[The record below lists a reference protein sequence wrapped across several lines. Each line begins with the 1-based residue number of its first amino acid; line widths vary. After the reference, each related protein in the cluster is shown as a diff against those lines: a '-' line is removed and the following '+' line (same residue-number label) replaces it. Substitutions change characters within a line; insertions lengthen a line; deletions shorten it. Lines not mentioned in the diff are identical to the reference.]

1 MWILRI
7 PGKVL
12 RKVSELF
19 DQLLGMVEVANS
31 RNPPA
36 FLDPRTEGQAASPG
50 EERFREKVKIG
61 EGFWVQA
68 KVNVRLGLDLPD
80 KPPFRFRPA

>member
-1 MWILRI
+1 MWILWI

-19 DQLLGMVEVANS
+19 DQLLRMREVANS

-36 FLDPRTEGQAASPG
+36 FLDPGTEGQATSPG
-50 EERFREKVKIG
+50 EQMFREKVEIG
-61 EGFWVQA
+61 EDFWVQA
-68 KVNVRLGLDLPD
+68 KVNVRLGLDHPD
-80 KPPFRFRPA
+80 KPPLCFRPA